1 MDNIDAKSLLQF
13 QVEKDV
19 KYLYK
24 RFLSEIEDLRTQHVA
39 MLIRLEKV
47 LPAQYH
53 QLLKA
58 ANFFDE
64 KEFAHR
70 RKRILDMGNEAVR
83 NLLEQVERFDVDFD
97 IKQRNKEN
105 EQIQSTV

>member
-1 MDNIDAKSLLQF
+1 MDNIDAKGLLQF

-24 RFLSEIEDLRTQHVA
+24 RLLGELEDLRNQHVS

-47 LPAQYH
+47 LPQQYH

-64 KEFAHR
+64 KEFAYR
-70 RKRILDMGNEAVR
+70 RKRVLDAGNETAR
-83 NLLEQVERFDVDFD
+83 NLVDQVGRFDIDFE
-97 IKQRNKEN
+97 ITQRNKEN
-105 EQIQSTV
+105 EQVQTTV